1 MPHLVLEGEVDFEV
15 LVARV
20 TRDAQRWGVA
30 VFKTEEL
37 WLRSD
42 GLAALAEGVVVEH
55 SRPIHP
61 VALISRQRGETSV
74 RLWRLAAAE
83 RTPAVQRWLATL
95 ASAAQSAGCGR
106 VSKTNLS
113 PDVIEGISLEC

>member
-1 MPHLVLEGEVDFEV
+1 MPHLVLDGTVDFKSLTTAADRE
-15 LVARV
+15 
-20 TRDAQRWGVA
+20 AQRWGAA

-42 GLAALAEGVVVEH
+42 GKAMLAEGVVVEH
-55 SRPIHP
+55 SRPLHP
-61 VALISRQRGETSV
+61 VALISHQKAQTSV

-95 ASAAQSAGCGR
+95 ASAAQAAGCGP
-106 VSKTNLS
+106 VVKTNLS
-113 PDVIEGISLEC
+113 AEVIEGLSLEC